1 MAGANDDDVMQTIKQ
16 EMLEPNDPMVAE
28 ASNLG
33 EGQPMGLGVNPV
45 GPRPSPVN
53 VQDGSDPAGRVSRVS
68 EAKPGQGPA
77 GNTTPPQKEVRFAP
91 DTKSNKSRLCRL
103 L

>member
-1 MAGANDDDVMQTIKQ
+1 MAGVADDDVMQTIKQ
-16 EMLEPNDPMVAE
+16 EMLEPNDPIVTE

-33 EGQPMGLGVNPV
+33 EGQPMGLGVHPV
-45 GPRPSPVN
+45 GPRPSAVN
-53 VQDGSDPAGRVSRVS
+53 AQDSST
-68 EAKPGQGPA
+68 KPG
-77 GNTTPPQKEVRFAP
+77 TSTSPPKEVRFAP